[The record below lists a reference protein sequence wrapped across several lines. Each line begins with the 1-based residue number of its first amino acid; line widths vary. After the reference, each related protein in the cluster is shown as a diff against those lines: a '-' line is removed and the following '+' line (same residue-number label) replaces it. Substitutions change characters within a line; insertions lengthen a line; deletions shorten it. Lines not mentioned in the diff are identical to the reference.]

1 MNTVNSLYKN
11 WFAKDGKFS
20 ESQDSFQMIDFWFC
34 GTELLTAVAR
44 GTDQQSVDCSWTVLQ
59 GKSRSCSKLG
69 LVLKMHLPMESFP
82 NKWILTCTG
91 INSCMSGT

>member
-1 MNTVNSLYKN
+1 
-11 WFAKDGKFS
+11 
-20 ESQDSFQMIDFWFC
+20 MIDFWFC
-34 GTELLTAVAR
+34 GTELLTAVTR
-44 GTDQQSVDCSWTVLQ
+44 GTDQQSRALTVPNCSGTVLQ

-69 LVLKMHLPMESFP
+69 LVLKMHLLMESFP